1 MPSSYAA
8 ADVRAAQAQPIH
20 WRVMPADVLYF
31 HGFAS
36 SPASAKITALRPL
49 LGEAV
54 NLVTPD
60 LNVPSFAQLDYE
72 AMIEHALQAGR
83 SIEPRAIVGS
93 SLGAIV
99 ALEVV
104 RRGVVAPLVLIAPAL
119 GLAERWKQQLPDGDP
134 IVVFNYA
141 QNEKVPIHRAFF
153 EQLIAVRVDDVPP
166 PVRVTAIMG
175 RMDETV
181 PFDVVEGVW
190 HRWEAS
196 GQLVHGSKLIE
207 LLEGDHSLVD
217 HAGLIA
223 RSIADA
229 AQD

>member
-1 MPSSYAA
+1 MS
-8 ADVRAAQAQPIH
+8 
-20 WRVMPADVLYF
+20 ADVLYF

-49 LGEAV
+49 LGDAV

-60 LNVPSFAQLDYE
+60 LNVPSFERLDYD
-72 AMIEHALQAGR
+72 AMIAHAVSAGR
-83 SIEPRAIVGS
+83 AMQPRAIVGS

-104 RRGVVAPLVLIAPAL
+104 RRGLHAPLVLIAPAL

-141 QNEKVPIHRAFF
+141 ANAKVPIHRAFF
-153 EQLIAVRVDDVPP
+153 EQLIAVRVDELPP

-175 RMDETV
+175 RIDDTV
-181 PFDVVEGVW
+181 PFEYVDRVW
-190 HRWEAS
+190 RRWEAS
-196 GQLVHGSKLIE
+196 GQLVNGSTFIE
-207 LLEGDHSLVD
+207 VADGDHSLVD
-217 HAGLIA
+217 HTALIA
-223 RSIADA
+223 REISGATRG
-229 AQD
+229 